1 MKKLLFTLIAFLLAL
16 NTWAVTL
23 KIGVLAPEG
32 TNWAKNMKKMA
43 KEVRKAT
50 NKKVKFKFYF
60 GGSQGDE
67 HDVLRKIRVGQ
78 LHGGFFTGKTLGDI
92 NGDVRVMEI
101 PFSFEGNREIAWNT
115 LNKMSPYFNEK
126 LKKNEF
132 VNLGFIEIGMVYF
145 VSQKEAA
152 NLDAMK
158 GIKIWSWEGDKLV
171 STMIQELNLVSVPLA
186 LPDVLSSLSTGIIE
200 AAYAP
205 PMGML
210 ALQWNTKIK
219 FIVDFPIAYSVGA
232 FLLHDKAWNRI
243 KPEHREAVASIA
255 KKYIDNVSKA
265 NIDDNQ
271 AALTA
276 MKDAGIKFIKFPEA
290 DVNKAKAVRNIVV
303 DKLKDKLFSSDSL
316 NKLQS
321 KL

>member
-1 MKKLLFTLIAFLLAL
+1 MSKLIPVLVTMILSF
-16 NTWAVTL
+16 NVWGVTL

-43 KEVRKAT
+43 KEVKAAT
-50 NKKVKFKFYF
+50 DKKVKFKFYF

-78 LHGGFFTGKTLGDI
+78 LQGGFFTGKTLGDI

-101 PFSFEGNREIAWNT
+101 PFNFEGDREKAWNT
-115 LNKMSPYFNEK
+115 LNKLSPYFNDK
-126 LKKNEF
+126 LRNNEF

-145 VSQKEAA
+145 VSQKETR
-152 NLDAMK
+152 NLASMK

-171 STMIQELNLVSVPLA
+171 SSMIDELNLVSVPLA

-219 FIVDFPIAYSVGA
+219 YIVDFPIAYSVGA
-232 FLLHDKAWNRI
+232 FLIHDKSWNKV
-243 KPEHREAVASIA
+243 KPEHRKIVQDIA
-255 KKYIDNVSKA
+255 KKYIDNVSKS
-265 NIDDNQ
+265 NVKDNK
-271 AALTA
+271 AALAA
-276 MKDAGIKFIKFPEA
+276 MKDAGIKFIKFPDQ
-290 DVNKAKAVRNIVV
+290 DVNKAKAVRNVVV
-303 DKLKDKLFSSDSL
+303 DKLKNKLFSSDSL

-321 KL
+321 SL